1 MPSVLDWLTDNG
13 PISPREKQ
21 VRVAQVKQLYSQ
33 AATGHVGSAFLAAV
47 LVAALWNSVSNRLLI
62 AWLVCYGL
70 IQAYR
75 LKQVSAFHRFPQTE
89 DAIFAW
95 GLRAHVL
102 NAVAGMAWGMIPIV
116 LFPIDSP
123 AHQYLIT
130 LFMTGLT
137 CAMVVVYAPS
147 VSAYLPG
154 VLFILLPLAGR
165 FLYEGGNTHFA
176 CASVVLGLVVVILL
190 TARRIHDVN
199 VGSLRLRFEKDDL
212 IESLAEEKTRAER
225 LNDHLRA
232 EITERERAE
241 ERIKASLAEK
251 EALLRETHHRVK
263 NNFAI
268 MCSLLRLQSKRVSDE
283 GLLTI
288 LNETEFRVRCMS
300 MVHERL
306 HQSES
311 LTDLK
316 ISDYL
321 EGLVRNLMEVY
332 GAVQRKISVN
342 TRFEKVALRV
352 DTALPLGFVTSEL
365 VSNALK
371 HAFPDGRPG
380 EIGVSLSS
388 IDAGEYELVVQDNGV
403 GMPNGTGFAE
413 SNTLGLDLVRTF
425 SKQLNG
431 ELRITTGS
439 GTHVRIRFKEVP
451 RRREQ

>member
-1 MPSVLDWLTDNG
+1 MLDWLTDSG

-33 AATGHVGSAFLAAV
+33 AATGHVGSAFLAVV
-47 LVAALWNSVSNRLLI
+47 LVAALWNSVSNTLLI
-62 AWLVCYGL
+62 AWLACYVA

-75 LKQVSAFHRFPQTE
+75 LKQVSAFHKAVPTQE
-89 DAIFAW
+89 AIFTW

-102 NAVAGMAWGMIPIV
+102 NAVAGMAWGVIPII
-116 LFPIDSP
+116 LFPADSFP
-123 AHQYLIT
+123 HQYLIT

-154 VLFILLPLAGR
+154 VLLILLPLAGR
-165 FLYEGGNTHFA
+165 FLYEGGNTHF
-176 CASVVLGLVVVILL
+176 SVALVILGLVVVILS
-190 TARRIHDVN
+190 TAKRIHAIN
-199 VGSLRLRFEKDDL
+199 QASLRLRFEKDDL
-212 IESLAEEKTRAER
+212 IESLAEEKTRAEK

-241 ERIKASLAEK
+241 ERIKASLDEK

-263 NNFAI
+263 NNFAV
-268 MCSLLRLQSKRVSDE
+268 MCSLLRLQSKRVRDE
-283 GLLTI
+283 GLLAI

-321 EGLVRNLMEVY
+321 EGLVRNLMDVY

-380 EIGVSLSS
+380 EIGVSLGS
-388 IDAGEYELVVQDNGV
+388 IGASEYELVVQDDGI
-403 GMPNGTGFAE
+403 GMPNGAGLAE

-425 SKQLNG
+425 SKQLDG
-431 ELRITTGS
+431 ELHISNGS
-439 GTHVRIRFKEVP
+439 GTCVRIRFKEVH